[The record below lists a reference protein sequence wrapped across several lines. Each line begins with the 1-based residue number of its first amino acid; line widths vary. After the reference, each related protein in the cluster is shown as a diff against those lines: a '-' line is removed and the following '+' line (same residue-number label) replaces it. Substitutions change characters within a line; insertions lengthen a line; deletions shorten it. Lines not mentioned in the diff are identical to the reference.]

1 MVQQDSSFSPRFLH
15 QGPASL
21 GPAGCGTSAGRD
33 PSIKVPP
40 SARHSPHPTQR
51 GQTASTGPQKTASRS
66 PGHDGWASPCTVSP
80 CLWDAQTAGQ
90 SPGTITHPGYQATR
104 TGPQVGL
111 LLSLRQHLEFQPVRL
126 RGPIPLPV
134 RDRWD
139 TEPQG
144 HTALRVPGCKPSQG
158 SARSAIP
165 VTPGLSAY
173 PRGLGAQA
181 LRTWTEG

>member
-80 CLWDAQTAGQ
+80 CLWDTQTAGQ

-139 TEPQG
+139 TEPHRAHSSEGPRLQ
-144 HTALRVPGCKPSQG
+144 AQ
-158 SARSAIP
+158 
-165 VTPGLSAY
+165 PGLLAPSHPCDPWAVCL
-173 PRGLGAQA
+173 PP
-181 LRTWTEG
+181 RTWCPGPVHMD